1 MPEHGDARTRP
12 AGQETEIGV
21 QPVLDGRAT
30 EALGDFPHEI
40 ADQIR
45 SFLVA
50 VREVAAGQS
59 PESAVP
65 MLLLEVSQLLLAG
78 GRLGAIRDIV
88 PAERFEPDPGRDVDV
103 DGLRSSLANLLEPI
117 DEYAEVFDPYA
128 DPPEIVHT
136 RLSDDLAGAAAD
148 LSHGLAHYAAGRV
161 DEALWWWQ
169 FSYLSSWGP
178 TVSSALRALASVVT
192 HSRLDTGSLVDTA
205 VAQEDTIVAETLA
218 EAHKLD

>member
-1 MPEHGDARTRP
+1 MPEHHDGGGDE
-12 AGQETEIGV
+12 Q
-21 QPVLDGRAT
+21 VLDGQAT

-50 VREVAAGQS
+50 VREVAAGES

-148 LSHGLAHYAAGRV
+148 LSHGLAHYSAGRV

-178 TVSSALRALASVVT
+178 AVSSALRALASVVA
-192 HSRLDTGSLVDTA
+192 HARLDAAEVVDPA
-205 VAQEDTIVAETLA
+205 VSQEDELVADTLSTV
-218 EAHKLD
+218 HQLD